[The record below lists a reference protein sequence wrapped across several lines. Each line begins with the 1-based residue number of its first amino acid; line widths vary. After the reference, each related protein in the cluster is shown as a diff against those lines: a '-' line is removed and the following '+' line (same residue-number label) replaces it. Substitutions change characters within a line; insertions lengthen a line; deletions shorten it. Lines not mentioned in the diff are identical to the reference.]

1 MKKNNRKKRLPGY
14 WLGTRKPTSLGY
26 QPNYGIGNAQFTT
39 VEGEDLT
46 PEVKAARRNILPSTL
61 NKATQAGMNIS
72 NILQNTTPAM
82 SSAALNAAVSSSIK
96 AAPQAVQNLQV
107 MKNLGNLAEK
117 GALKSAEKGVLNA
130 AGTTL
135 AALGTAYGAYDI
147 YNQFANAGDHRSVSD
162 MRNTLATNTYTTDYG
177 NQYTEYTGLNR
188 QAELDYE
195 KAQRLQKRLNLGVS
209 SIGTGASAG
218 ALVGSTILPGLGTG
232 LGTALGAGLG
242 AAFSG
247 IASLFGFGDNEDEIE
262 QQMKDLADT
271 TSRQNRQ
278 SRSIAENQDTKDA
291 FYGRAANGKQPV
303 WSPAGLVNKKATAR
317 VSNGEL
323 IGNFED
329 GYVSRVPGKKN
340 NKDTKLANLK
350 DSDFVISNKYGLSD
364 YAAATGDYEGALNM
378 QDMLMNYKNGKKP
391 CCACGKLPK
400 KALGQLGEYALATL
414 PHLGSYFSNLA
425 QYNRAKHANKYV
437 PQFEIQNPESSAAIN
452 QVMSDMIDP
461 REYLNQSNNAYR
473 QAAWNLQRNPAMG
486 LGGRM
491 VMLDALNRA
500 KFAQDAQTRM
510 KIDEANR
517 AQRNVGAQMRDQMGR
532 DLLAK
537 RYDNMWRRHR
547 AAQEANAAQEN
558 WLAQYRKNMD
568 TALVS
573 GAADALRMLQ
583 YNKANDI
590 QNKMLGIYQ
599 QNADVEK
606 LRALKE
612 VYGTVPADSTTP
624 TATAPASTTS
634 TTNTDAAGSRLFN
647 PYVMSIPTF
656 PHSTYGIKA
665 RQYTP
670 SLNSDWWKDYEG
682 AMTQRSF
689 NPYFG
694 LRYLSSN
701 ASPISTSSSIAV
713 DDRLRGPGRYG
724 YEQPGW
730 SLADR
735 NYMLSLVR

>member
-1 MKKNNRKKRLPGY
+1 MKKNNKKKRLPGY
-14 WLGTRKPTSLGY
+14 WLGTRKPASLGY

-39 VEGEDLT
+39 TEGEDLT
-46 PEVKAARRNILPSTL
+46 PEVKAANRNILPNTL
-61 NKATQAGMNIS
+61 NKLTQQGTSLS
-72 NILQNTTPAM
+72 NILTNTTPALS
-82 SSAALNAAVSSSIK
+82 SSAVNAAVSSSIK

-117 GALKSAEKGVLNA
+117 GVLKSAEKGILNT

-135 AALGTAYGAYDI
+135 SALGTAYGLYDI
-147 YNQFANAGDHRSVSD
+147 YNQFANAGDHRDVAD
-162 MRNTLATNTYTTDYG
+162 MRNTLATNTYTTDRG
-177 NQYTEYTGLNR
+177 NTYTEYTGLNR
-188 QAELDYE
+188 QAELNYE
-195 KAQRLQKRLNLGVS
+195 RAQRLQKRLNLGVS

-218 ALVGSTILPGLGTG
+218 ALLGSGIIPGLGTG
-232 LGTALGAGLG
+232 LGAALGAGIG
-242 AAFSG
+242 ALFSG
-247 IASLFGFGDNEDEIE
+247 VSSLLGFGDNEDDLEWE
-262 QQMKDLADT
+262 MRTLADT

-278 SRSIAENQDTKDA
+278 SKSVAENQDMKDA

-303 WSPAGLVNKKATAR
+303 WSPAGLVNRKATAR

-340 NKDTKLANLK
+340 NKDTKLADLK

-378 QDMLMNYKNGKKP
+378 QEMLMNYKNGKKP
-391 CCACGKLPK
+391 CCKCGKLPK
-400 KALGQLGEYALATL
+400 KELGQLGEYALATL
-414 PHLGSYFSNLA
+414 PHLGAYFSNLA
-425 QYNRAKHANKYV
+425 QYNRAKHADKYV

-473 QAAWNLQRNPAMG
+473 QAAWNLQRTPAMG

-537 RYDNMWRRHR
+537 RYDNMWRRHA
-547 AAQEANAAQEN
+547 AAQQANAAQEN

-568 TALVS
+568 TAWGDL
-573 GAADALRMLQ
+573 GADALRMIQ
-583 YNKANDI
+583 YNQAKDS
-590 QNKMLGIYQ
+590 QNRMLGIYQ
-599 QNADVEK
+599 QNANTERIK
-606 LRALKE
+606 AL
-612 VYGTVPADSTTP
+612 GGILGTP
-624 TATAPASTTS
+624 TVSAPASAPTVM
-634 TTNTDAAGSRLFN
+634 
-647 PYVMSIPTF
+647 PYGYIP
-656 PHSTYGIKA
+656 
-665 RQYTP
+665 
-670 SLNSDWWKDYEG
+670 DW
-682 AMTQRSF
+682 
-689 NPYFG
+689 
-694 LRYLSSN
+694 
-701 ASPISTSSSIAV
+701 
-713 DDRLRGPGRYG
+713 GRYNL
-724 YEQPGW
+724 YFNNNI
-730 SLADR
+730 R
-735 NYMLSLVR
+735 